1 MSTLCKMI
9 MRQNKSGNN
18 INHRISRILKG
29 EW

>member
-1 MSTLCKMI
+1 MI

>member
-1 MSTLCKMI
+1 MI
-9 MRQNKSGNN
+9 MRQNKLGNN